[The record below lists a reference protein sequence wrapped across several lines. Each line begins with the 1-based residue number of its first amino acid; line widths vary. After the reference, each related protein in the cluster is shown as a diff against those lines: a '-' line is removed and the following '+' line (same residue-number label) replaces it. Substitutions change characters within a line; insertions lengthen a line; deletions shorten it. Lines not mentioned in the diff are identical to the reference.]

1 MTAAA
6 VEASLRAVATAF
18 VAGTVSEG
26 HGCGSDGTSDG
37 REGGGVE
44 LRWGPFFASLDRLG
58 DDEYVEAL
66 ELIYEGYLLHYRTGR
81 LGIVSADDPQ
91 TALLAGDVFYARGLD
106 LIAIRGDVASV
117 ALLARLMSACSCLRS
132 LAAPFSD
139 DDAVWAY
146 AVAALAALRAGRP
159 AERAGA
165 FFDELD
171 AMLAEGA
178 PAAVPR
184 RAAAAAA
191 ALGLP
196 DPAPLAAAFAAPDRP
211 ADPR

>member
-1 MTAAA
+1 MTAVA
-6 VEASLRAVATAF
+6 VEASLRAVAAPFEGGTAGGG
-18 VAGTVSEG
+18 ASG
-26 HGCGSDGTSDG
+26 DG
-37 REGGGVE
+37 RASGGPAGGAVE
-44 LRWGPFFASLDRLG
+44 LRWGPVFASLGRRD

-81 LGIVSADDPQ
+81 LGIVSGDDPQ

-106 LIAIRGDVASV
+106 LIAVRGDVASV
-117 ALLARLMSACSCLRS
+117 ALLARLMSACSCLRG

-146 AVAALAALRAGRP
+146 TVAALAALRAGRP

-178 PAAVPR
+178 PVDVPR

-196 DPAPLAAAFAAPDRP
+196 DPAPLAAAFALPDPP

>member
-1 MTAAA
+1 
-6 VEASLRAVATAF
+6 
-18 VAGTVSEG
+18 
-26 HGCGSDGTSDG
+26 
-37 REGGGVE
+37 
-44 LRWGPFFASLDRLG
+44 
-58 DDEYVEAL
+58 
-66 ELIYEGYLLHYRTGR
+66 
-81 LGIVSADDPQ
+81 
-91 TALLAGDVFYARGLD
+91 
-106 LIAIRGDVASV
+106 
-117 ALLARLMSACSCLRS
+117 MSACSCLRS

-146 AVAALAALRAGRP
+146 TVAALAALRAGRP